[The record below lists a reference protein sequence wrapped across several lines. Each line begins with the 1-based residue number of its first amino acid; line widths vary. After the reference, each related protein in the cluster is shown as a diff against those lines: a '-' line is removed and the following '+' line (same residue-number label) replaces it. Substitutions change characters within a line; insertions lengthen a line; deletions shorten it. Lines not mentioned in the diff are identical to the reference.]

1 MNSQSIKTFI
11 TLAKLNS
18 FSQTATSLYI
28 SQSTVTKR
36 ICELEKEVGK
46 PLFYRDKKHVSLTED
61 GRIFLKYATRI
72 VELEEASLKEM
83 HSSVTYENSLRI
95 GSTNS
100 IYECHLFPL
109 ISGFESASKKHSV
122 KVTIGH
128 SSDMIQL
135 LMDGIL
141 DCALHQS
148 RWYAQALNVTIFTR
162 TILCLRPVMIICC
175 MRTVSEKKN

>member
-1 MNSQSIKTFI
+1 MAENLFGGYATPTKCEAFWRLALNNNWNIDTFPNACSKYKESAMNSQSIKTFI

-72 VELEEASLKEM
+72 VELAS
-83 HSSVTYENSLRI
+83 NLRI
-95 GSTNS
+95 TSM
-100 IYECHLFPL
+100 L
-109 ISGFESASKKHSV
+109 SASSR
-122 KVTIGH
+122 
-128 SSDMIQL
+128 SS
-135 LMDGIL
+135 
-141 DCALHQS
+141 
-148 RWYAQALNVTIFTR
+148 
-162 TILCLRPVMIICC
+162 
-175 MRTVSEKKN
+175 

>member
-109 ISGFESASKKHSV
+109 ISGFESASK
-122 KVTIGH
+122 T
-128 SSDMIQL
+128 L
-135 LMDGIL
+135 
-141 DCALHQS
+141 CQS
-148 RWYAQALNVTIFTR
+148 HDWSFFRYDPAVNGRHFR
-162 TILCLRPVMIICC
+162 LCLYIRPAGT
-175 MRTVSEKKN
+175 RRL

>member
-95 GSTNS
+95 GS
-100 IYECHLFPL
+100 PV
-109 ISGFESASKKHSV
+109 SA
-122 KVTIGH
+122 
-128 SSDMIQL
+128 DFRL
-135 LMDGIL
+135 
-141 DCALHQS
+141 
-148 RWYAQALNVTIFTR
+148 
-162 TILCLRPVMIICC
+162 
-175 MRTVSEKKN
+175 